1 MPALAHVPH
10 LHYNYDTCPPSPG
23 KRPMAFTSGGEMNLL
38 FLCCGDVLQFVEYM
52 FVYASCL
59 HLHHL
64 SYAVKTKLSFL
75 IAILEMSSWV

>member
-1 MPALAHVPH
+1 
-10 LHYNYDTCPPSPG
+10 
-23 KRPMAFTSGGEMNLL
+23 MNLL

-52 FVYASCL
+52 FGYASCL

-75 IAILEMSSWV
+75 IAILECQAGYKNQQLCGIFHCF